1 MPIRFSP
8 LITELV
14 RLIHTNFT
22 KSITVAFDL
31 SVEERNEELGIEK
44 GRVFYLKEKGRKIGV
59 KTIEGVIIIFKVR
72 VLLRIHHRVGYI
84 GQTLLLH
91 L

>member
-14 RLIHTNFT
+14 RLMNKYFT
-22 KSITVAFDL
+22 KTITVAFDL

-44 GRVFYLKEKGRKIGV
+44 GRVFYLKEKRRKIGV